1 MRLVRSAFL
10 ALVAVLA
17 LAAPAAAAPARV
29 PFGFVGT
36 QIDGPLTE
44 PFFSL
49 EREMPLIVG
58 AGNESV
64 RFVIYWS
71 YSQPYRRFE
80 DVPAD
85 RRAEFRDEGGIP
97 TSWADSDK
105 VVRAAAR
112 RRLKILPVVTEAPA
126 WAAKR
131 PGLVASPPSNV
142 RAYVAYLEAVM
153 DRYGPGGSFW
163 RENPGL
169 PRVTI
174 RDWQVWNE
182 PNLRTSWVDRTW
194 APGYVSLLRPASAA
208 IRRKDKR
215 ARVVLAGLPNQSWR
229 DLRQIYR
236 RRGARRLFDV
246 VAIHP
251 YTAKPPGLVTILRL
265 VRGTMR
271 RYGDRRKP
279 MLVTEFGFPSSRG
292 KTQIYGFETTEAGQA
307 RRLRQALP
315 LLAKYR
321 KQLRL
326 RAIFHNTWIGREQ
339 RGVFTFRFSGLRRF
353 DLAGAVV
360 SKPALAAFRSA
371 ALRLER
377 CRRKGAVATSCLR
390 KR

>member
-97 TSWADSDK
+97 TSWADSDR

-131 PGLVASPPSNV
+131 PGS
-142 RAYVAYLEAVM
+142 
-153 DRYGPGGSFW
+153 
-163 RENPGL
+163 
-169 PRVTI
+169 
-174 RDWQVWNE
+174 
-182 PNLRTSWVDRTW
+182 
-194 APGYVSLLRPASAA
+194 
-208 IRRKDKR
+208 
-215 ARVVLAGLPNQSWR
+215 
-229 DLRQIYR
+229 
-236 RRGARRLFDV
+236 
-246 VAIHP
+246 
-251 YTAKPPGLVTILRL
+251 
-265 VRGTMR
+265 
-271 RYGDRRKP
+271 
-279 MLVTEFGFPSSRG
+279 
-292 KTQIYGFETTEAGQA
+292 
-307 RRLRQALP
+307 
-315 LLAKYR
+315 
-321 KQLRL
+321 
-326 RAIFHNTWIGREQ
+326 
-339 RGVFTFRFSGLRRF
+339 
-353 DLAGAVV
+353 
-360 SKPALAAFRSA
+360 
-371 ALRLER
+371 
-377 CRRKGAVATSCLR
+377 
-390 KR
+390 